1 MARNPTA
8 TKEKLL
14 DAFDTLL
21 DEHGTAGATLD
32 AVAAKAGV
40 SKGGLLYHFGSKAE
54 LIKGSLERLDQ
65 LVDEDIEEMKAAGER
80 LHYYYLETSAEV
92 GTPLDRS
99 LIAAGCLALENE
111 DAKAALR
118 QAHEKPGSTL
128 LNDHLGDAD
137 LAMTIQLIGDGMYF
151 NQNFGLSQDE
161 ALDHVK
167 RVLTRL
173 GL

>member
-1 MARNPTA
+1 MARNSSE
-8 TKEKLL
+8 TKDKLL
-14 DAFDTLL
+14 DAFEILL
-21 DEHGTAGATLD
+21 DEHGTSGATLD

-40 SKGGLLYHFGSKAE
+40 SKGGLLYHYGSKAE
-54 LIKGSLERLDQ
+54 LVKGSLKRLDR
-65 LVDEDIEEMKAAGER
+65 LVAEDVEDMKAAGER
-80 LHYYYLETSAEV
+80 LHLYYLETSAEV

-118 QAHEKPGSTL
+118 RTREAWFNT
-128 LNDHLGDAD
+128 LNDHLGDPD

-151 NQNFGLSQDE
+151 NQNFGLSQAE
-161 ALDHVK
+161 ALAHVK
-167 RVLTRL
+167 KVLSRL

>member
-54 LIKGSLERLDQ
+54 LIKGSLDRLDQ

-80 LHYYYLETSAEV
+80 HHYYYLETSAEV

-111 DAKAALR
+111 EAKAALR
-118 QAHEKPGSTL
+118 KTREAWFNL